1 MTKPHH
7 NHTQHTSWVETHIHS
22 CIIHVWTSLT
32 DKGIGSLGRIVRKL
46 EELCLVR
53 LKKVKGEGLKGLMS
67 RSLKQLTL
75 QEIYEVTDS
84 SVCALVRNCPNVEK
98 LTLVDLDR
106 VSDASFVCL
115 AEVLREKLVSLNVCV
130 RVGVRVGVWYL

>member
-1 MTKPHH
+1 MFLWVWCACINSGAQAVSHH
-7 NHTQHTSWVETHIHS
+7 RKRPGNEAN
-22 CIIHVWTSLT
+22 IIHVWTSLT
-32 DKGIGSLGRIVRKL
+32 DKGIGSLGRIV

-130 RVGVRVGVWYL
+130 RVGVWYL